1 MTDRVG
7 FKDGFKAW
15 SYFFTVSSVESDRF
29 YNYEYLHVFVHS
41 SVNVCSYKTSFSL
54 DHFQKP
60 SDFFLQRK

>member
-1 MTDRVG
+1 MTVLGSKMDSKRG
-7 FKDGFKAW
+7 AI
-15 SYFFTVSSVESDRF
+15 FFTVSSVESDRF

-41 SVNVCSYKTSFSL
+41 SMNVCSYKTSFSV